1 MSKYDFSDEMFNLSL
16 DKDIDI
22 EVDKIFNFYRN
33 HGFPNYNRDDYDIHK
48 ELQKL
53 KDFNEKSL
61 FDPETKTIKQNM
73 TGIGV
78 LWTYFPHWIEILCG
92 SDTQTLKE
100 MWDNDE
106 KLKKLIKKTYIW
118 KCKHREPHWT
128 NNRIRQNAK
137 VFLTGQSVSN
147 FRPTVAKYIYNTYG
161 NQGKIFDMSSGF
173 GGRLMGFYASNCKE
187 YVGCEPSTKT
197 YEGLQLLNNDLS
209 GLNKVVTIVKSGS
222 EIKLNGFDEYFDLCF
237 TSPPYFDTEKY
248 STEETQS
255 YIKYPE
261 LERWLDGFLKDTIN
275 NCYQYTKPNGYTI
288 INIANTPRYDI
299 LEQKTIETALSSGF
313 KHVDTL
319 FMELSSVSKNKGR
332 KTEPIFV
339 FQK

>member
-1 MSKYDFSDEMFNLSL
+1 MAKYDFSDEMFNLSL
-16 DKDIDI
+16 NKIIDI
-22 EVDKIFNFYRN
+22 EVDKIFNFYRK
-33 HGFPNYNRDDYDIHK
+33 HGFPNYDKEDYDVRK

-61 FDPETKTIKQNM
+61 FDPETKIIKQNM

-78 LWTYFPHWIEILCG
+78 LWTYFPHWIEIPCG
-92 SDTQTLKE
+92 TDTQSLKE

-106 KLKKLIKKTYIW
+106 YLKKLIKKTYIW

-161 NQGKIFDMSSGF
+161 NKGDIFDMSSGF
-173 GGRLMGFYASNCKE
+173 GGRMMGFMASDCKN
-187 YVGCEPSTKT
+187 YIGCEPSTKT
-197 YEGLQLLNNDLS
+197 YNGLEELRRDITS
-209 GLNKVVTIVKSGS
+209 EDKFVGIHKVGS
-222 EIKLNGFDEYFDLCF
+222 EIDLGYRNKFDLCF

-261 LERWLDGFLKDTIN
+261 LEKWLNGFLRDTIN
-275 NCYQYTKPNGYTI
+275 NCYKYTKPNGYTI

-299 LEQKTIETALSSGF
+299 LEQKTIEIALSAGF